1 MLNMNQS
8 QSIKL
13 GFVLE
18 ACMVPMLEM
27 AGYSFDNSE
36 SYSELLTRPD
46 FIVFENGQPI
56 FSLAVTATSS
66 RDTWIKKRWRYVD
79 EVAQLKSY
87 YGEDFLTINVLYSNP
102 AVFGKSE
109 LNFINAFFDKSI
121 ITEDLEL
128 GKEYF
133 EYVEQYV
140 IDNDKL
146 SVESL
151 TSHVLSTKLWEKQAK
166 ILLAELKRI
175 VLEKRE
181 LTRANLYR
189 NIWKKE
195 HPGYIARMQEVKER
209 TYSCKE
215 TYLRYSVLN
224 GLLIGVDNMRI
235 LIDSVKNNKPV
246 PIEVVEKC
254 KITEFKFVKKI
265 GGYFVD
271 DEKLLL
277 TVKEGFSAEVYA
289 KVEKTI
295 FTNESQIYL
304 LKDIQ
309 DKDRLQFMVDNV
321 IPVIGE
327 RDELE
332 TLLVET
338 FSKDNYRGFLHTR
351 VWPIDVIVTYLNISI
366 IQLNKMYVARYNPSV
381 TSAVVN
387 YVSKIDIAKSM
398 LATNNE
404 VKKFSHELTDVII
417 EEVKNGLGTE
427 NEMVSRLLSYKIH
440 SLFLQPYI
448 NPVQRYVEMILEDNG
463 CSYSKD
469 SLTCMLGAIN
479 NIPAGMKKIKE
490 VYQVKKGTREVWI
503 KCIAGYDGVKDKTR
517 EMAARGHLLKYES
530 PNGEK
535 RNIKM
540 VFVYDG
546 KWNIEL
552 QQLLALSGWNEIV
565 PIFHLDEYIKKF
577 FS

>member
-27 AGYSFDNSE
+27 AGYSFNNSE
-36 SYSELLTRPD
+36 SYSDLLTRPD

-102 AVFGKSE
+102 VVFGKSE

-121 ITEDLEL
+121 ITEDLDF

-140 IDNDKL
+140 VDNDKL

-151 TSHVLSTKLWEKQAK
+151 TSHILSTKLWEKQAK
-166 ILLAELKRI
+166 TLLEELKRI
-175 VLEKRE
+175 VIEKRE

-189 NIWKKE
+189 NIWKNE
-195 HPGYIARMQEVKER
+195 HPGYIARIQAVKAR
-209 TYSCKE
+209 KYSCSE
-215 TYLRYSVLN
+215 SYLRYVVLN
-224 GLLIGVDNMRI
+224 GLLIGLDNI
-235 LIDSVKNNKPV
+235 SVLIDSVKMNKPV
-246 PIEVVEKC
+246 PLEVVEKC
-254 KITEFKFVKKI
+254 SMTDFKFSKKI
-265 GGYFVD
+265 SGYFID
-271 DEKLLL
+271 DEKFSV
-277 TVKEGFSAEVYA
+277 TVKEGFSADVYA
-289 KVEKTI
+289 KIEKTI
-295 FTNESQIYL
+295 FTNESQTYL

-309 DKDRLQFMVDNV
+309 DKDRLNFMVDNV
-321 IPVIGE
+321 IPIISE
-327 RDELE
+327 SDKLE

-338 FSKDNYRGFLHTR
+338 FTEDNYKGFLHTR

-398 LATNNE
+398 LATNSE
-404 VKKFSHELTDVII
+404 VRKFSHELTEVII
-417 EEVKNGLGTE
+417 ERVKNGSGTE
-427 NEMVSRLLSYKIH
+427 DEMASRLLAYKIH

-490 VYQVKKGTREVWI
+490 VYQVKKGSKEVWI

-530 PNGEK
+530 PNSKK
-535 RNIKM
+535 RNVKM

-546 KWNIEL
+546 KWNAEL
-552 QQLLALSGWNEIV
+552 QQLLALSGWDDII
-565 PIFHLDEYIKKF
+565 PIFSLNEYIKKI